1 MDARQRLSDLAVSDR
16 GFVFDP
22 YTGVTYSLN
31 ESGQTM
37 LDGLKRGLSREAIVD
52 ELREGFEIGD
62 DEDPDRDLAEFVLQ
76 LKRQNLIPA
85 DFEL

>member
-1 MDARQRLSDLAVSDR
+1 MDTRQRLSDLAVSDR

-22 YTGVTYSLN
+22 YTGITYSLN
-31 ESGQTM
+31 ESGQRM
-37 LDGLKRGLSREAIVD
+37 LDGLKRGLPRKAIVD